1 MKSLRSLSLSKR
13 LSSDTSVGAALRK
26 SLTQRHGDTEEEEG
40 DAEPL
45 YEKIPPKRGAVLAVA
60 EFIEATVVGHFG
72 GCCA

>member
-1 MKSLRSLSLSKR
+1 MRR
-13 LSSDTSVGAALRK
+13 R
-26 SLTQRHGDTEEEEG
+26 DTEEEEG

-45 YEKIPPKRGAVLAVA
+45 YEKLAVA